1 MEVFKSA
8 DGGTVAAVK
17 SVAVGG
23 PADAIGKMRVG
34 DLVLSIGRRETK
46 HMQDLAEVQA
56 RARPSARRLQPP
68 FLSQGLAARQRRRD
82 RARAPRGLG
91 SRSAPRGRA
100 QRRPG
105 GAFRTGPRRR

>member
-17 SVAVGG
+17 AVAAGG

-56 RARPSARRLQPP
+56 RARPSARAKKARPCARLR
-68 FLSQGLAARQRRRD
+68 ARLRACVGA
-82 RARAPRGLG
+82 RARAC
-91 SRSAPRGRA
+91 ARA
-100 QRRPG
+100 
-105 GAFRTGPRRR
+105 